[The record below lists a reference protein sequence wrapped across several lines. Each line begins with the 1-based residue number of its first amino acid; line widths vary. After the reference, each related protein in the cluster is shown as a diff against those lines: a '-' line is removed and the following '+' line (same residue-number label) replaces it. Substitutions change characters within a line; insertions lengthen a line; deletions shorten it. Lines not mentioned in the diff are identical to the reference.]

1 MGVELVSYPDTQ
13 RGIGG
18 SENIHLQYSTGLVF
32 LTTST
37 YSFTHHTYTN
47 LLSTFQFTEAQL
59 AA

>member
-18 SENIHLQYSTGLVF
+18 SENIHIVHAGLVF

-37 YSFTHHTYTN
+37 YSFTHHTYIYKPT
-47 LLSTFQFTEAQL
+47 
-59 AA
+59 